1 MLSEKHDIT
10 AAELS
15 KPYEENQIGLRG
27 IVSFAIG
34 LLLLIVITF
43 GLMWALLNVFK
54 NNAEESAKAGP
65 QNPMMMKEIERLPP
79 EPRLQLAPGFGVD
92 SEHGKVNLELNAPA
106 SEYLELRK
114 QWETMWLKGAKD
126 EKTGTVTMLPIEEAK
141 QRFLSQ
147 NAKAKNDP
155 ASAELWSNS
164 RSYISDSSAGRL
176 ASEKRR

>member
-79 EPRLQLAPGFGVD
+79 EPRLQSAPGFSESLERNQPKVEKEEPGAPPED
-92 SEHGKVNLELNAPA
+92 RDKPKDPLWEINALREHWKDALEHGPVDENGTRYGMSIDRAKEEVLKQLPVRGQEAGN
-106 SEYLELRK
+106 RK
-114 QWETMWLKGAKD
+114 Q
-126 EKTGTVTMLPIEEAK
+126 
-141 QRFLSQ
+141 
-147 NAKAKNDP
+147 
-155 ASAELWSNS
+155 
-164 RSYISDSSAGRL
+164 
-176 ASEKRR
+176 